1 MQSAYPVSLAQE
13 EGTIIVRSRDLPE
26 LLTFGD
32 DEANALANAEDA
44 LEVVLLSY
52 AEKNLDVPQ
61 PSQPTAD
68 ERTVFVAAHVA
79 AKLAVIEAFR
89 HSGISKS
96 EFARRM
102 GVAEG
107 EARRILDPDYGSKL
121 DKLEL
126 AAKALGRRLVIALE
140 DVA

>member
-1 MQSAYPVSLAQE
+1 MHSAYPVFISEE
-13 EGTIIVRSRDLPE
+13 EGTFIVRSRDLPE

-32 DEANALANAEDA
+32 DEASALANAEDA
-44 LEVVLLSY
+44 LHVVLLSY
-52 AEKNLDVPQ
+52 AEKNLDIPQ

-68 ERTVFVAAHVA
+68 ERIVFVAANVA
-79 AKLAVIEAFR
+79 TKLAVIEAFR
-89 HSGISKS
+89 HSNISKS

-126 AAKALGRRLVIALE
+126 AARALGRRLVVVLE
-140 DVA
+140 EAA